1 VKPARAVPAPPV
13 PARTVVSASSP
24 AAGLWLRRTVVA
36 LWIVAGSVALL
47 VVLSRLFAAAV
58 PVTNSG
64 GGAPAGEGGAPD
76 YQYYDPGYYP
86 GGGRFGQGGP
96 GGLIQVP

>member
-1 VKPARAVPAPPV
+1 
-13 PARTVVSASSP
+13 
-24 AAGLWLRRTVVA
+24 VVA

-58 PVTNSG
+58 PVTDSG
-64 GGAPAGEGGAPD
+64 GGASAGGGGAPD

-86 GGGRFGQGGP
+86 GYYPGGGRFGQGGP
-96 GGLIQVP
+96 NGLIQVP